1 MSNNMVITMAKCRVE
16 GRYVPPALRGND
28 GRLGDVPEGV
38 PTNNFHRGGYEQ
50 QPYQDYNA
58 GYNNGGMHKSQS
70 FAGVQQPMQQDY
82 NRGYQNFG
90 GNRNGPPRGNMY
102 AQPNYGGGYN
112 NQPNY
117 NGPPP
122 QQQHGAPQ
130 MGGYN
135 GHNGGQQ
142 HQQQPP
148 PQRGNRPQYGGRF
161 SYDQRNVHD
170 EQQWQ
175 DQSRQQNS
183 RWQRPRETE
192 VDQHAWEHQGPPD
205 TNLESE
211 LFSGMNSGI
220 NFDKYEEIPVEA
232 TGKDCPAPITHFAD
246 LKLHSWIEENIKKS
260 GYDRPTP
267 VQKYSIPTLNARRDL
282 MSCAQTGSG
291 KCNSRAYLND
301 HFKEKLLPFLFLSS
315 TVFSWMVLPT
325 FNHGRRC
332 QYPLALIISPTREL
346 SLQIYNESRK
356 FAYRTPIT
364 SALLY
369 GGRENYREQINKLR
383 LGCHILIATPGRLID
398 VITNGMIGLDACHYL
413 VLDEADRMLDMGF
426 EPQIRRIVD
435 QTTMP
440 PRGQRVTA
448 MFSATFPKEIQLLAQ
463 DFLQNDYVFL
473 AVGRVGSTSE
483 NIVQKV
489 IWVEETDKRN
499 VLMDLLDA
507 SERDALTLVFVETK
521 RGASEL
527 AYMLERESYNERHL
541 DAFRSG
547 TAPILVATAVAARGL
562 DIPNVKHVINYD
574 LPSDVDEYVHRIGRT
589 GRVGNVGI
597 STSFFNDR
605 NRNIARELSD
615 LIVES
620 NQELPEWLDKV
631 ANECRSGARNFRRGP
646 GGGGN
651 RFGGRDHR
659 VQQNGGAPANGGGM
673 MNRQGFG
680 AGGFYNQ
687 PPPGGPSGF
696 NNQRN
701 GAPQGQNR
709 AVSCST
715 FESFY
720 LDCFR
725 IVLSNVP
732 AKFVVQESN
741 GYIRSKC
748 VAGIGVRHR
757 SPVVPEHNQNG
768 VIRVELYREGEQQCC
783 GKKDIRVSVVAS
795 ELPHPSHDEF
805 RSFPSSTSSNSS
817 KRSRPHAAFVNHDQQ
832 RQTPNLFWFIMIA
845 CVASI
850 IAVIL
855 PTFDENRQ
863 RPSLVPT
870 YLHPSQNMQLVAAY
884 ILGIL
889 TVRFMRQND

>member
-1 MSNNMVITMAKCRVE
+1 MSQNEQQHGHNNGQMQK

-28 GRLGDVPEGV
+28 GRLGDVPEGI
-38 PTNNFHRGGYEQ
+38 PTNNFHRGGFEQ

-70 FAGVQQPMQQDY
+70 FAGVQQPMQDY
-82 NRGYQNFG
+82 NRGYQNYG
-90 GNRNGPPRGNMY
+90 GNRGGPPRGNMY

-117 NGPPP
+117 NGPPTP
-122 QQQHGAPQ
+122 QQPAAPQ

-142 HQQQPP
+142 HQP
-148 PQRGNRPQYGGRF
+148 PQQRGSRPQYGGRF

-192 VDQHAWEHQGPPD
+192 VDQHAWEHRGPPD

-246 LKLHSWIEENIKKS
+246 LKLHAWIEENIKKS

-291 KCNSRAYLND
+291 KTAA
-301 HFKEKLLPFLFLSS
+301 FLVPVINRILMDGPGQ
-315 TVFSWMVLPT
+315 VKPPT

-398 VITNGMIGLDACHYL
+398 VITNGMIGLDACRYL

-426 EPQIRRIVD
+426 EPQIRR
-435 QTTMP
+435 
-440 PRGQRVTA
+440 
-448 MFSATFPKEIQLLAQ
+448 
-463 DFLQNDYVFL
+463 
-473 AVGRVGSTSE
+473 
-483 NIVQKV
+483 
-489 IWVEETDKRN
+489 
-499 VLMDLLDA
+499 
-507 SERDALTLVFVETK
+507 
-521 RGASEL
+521 
-527 AYMLERESYNERHL
+527 ERHL

-547 TAPILVATAVAARGL
+547 SAPILVATAVAARGL

-631 ANECRSGARNFRRGP
+631 ANECRSGARNFRRGA

-673 MNRQGFG
+673 MNRGGFA

-709 AVSCST
+709 ANWW
-715 FESFY
+715 
-720 LDCFR
+720 D
-725 IVLSNVP
+725 
-732 AKFVVQESN
+732 
-741 GYIRSKC
+741 
-748 VAGIGVRHR
+748 
-757 SPVVPEHNQNG
+757 
-768 VIRVELYREGEQQCC
+768 
-783 GKKDIRVSVVAS
+783 
-795 ELPHPSHDEF
+795 
-805 RSFPSSTSSNSS
+805 
-817 KRSRPHAAFVNHDQQ
+817 
-832 RQTPNLFWFIMIA
+832 
-845 CVASI
+845 
-850 IAVIL
+850 
-855 PTFDENRQ
+855 
-863 RPSLVPT
+863 
-870 YLHPSQNMQLVAAY
+870 
-884 ILGIL
+884 
-889 TVRFMRQND
+889 